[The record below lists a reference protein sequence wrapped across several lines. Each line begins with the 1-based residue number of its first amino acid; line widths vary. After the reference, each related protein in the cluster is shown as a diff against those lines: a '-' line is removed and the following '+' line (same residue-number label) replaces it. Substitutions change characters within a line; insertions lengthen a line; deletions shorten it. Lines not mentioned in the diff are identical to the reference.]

1 MIPRPRSTVLG
12 RAWRAAGPTAMN
24 GRIGP
29 STARILRGMP
39 AERDRRALLAVL
51 AAVFI
56 VAVAVAA
63 SAIRPWIAAPIAFDT
78 AASVLH
84 FDRLVSGRHLEEALS
99 TTPKPLLT
107 VLYGLLYSV
116 TGDWRA
122 ISFAALGAWGLC
134 VAAAALLAWRLGGVV
149 AAVFAAVSLVLSP
162 RLLLETS
169 WALGSV
175 WALLL
180 WIVAGLA
187 VTGPRTRWGIAGAAL
202 GLAALARLETFLVIG
217 LALAV
222 LAVLRFGPA
231 RWRRPVPAGAWRI
244 SIGLVALPVMC
255 LHDLLLTGDPF
266 FWTSVAASYSATAAS
281 AGRLPG
287 VTAVAR
293 DLVDLAAGQAA
304 VTILAVIGAVVL
316 AVRGRWSIL
325 IGVLALG
332 PGMAA
337 FLLVLAAR
345 HTFVDPRYLVPISVA
360 LIFAAA
366 VGLSAVRVP
375 DLAPLPGRLLALGT
389 WSARDRSMASLAAVA
404 LVVAALAI
412 AFAPAIG
419 PLDRTTRATIASAR
433 HVARTADRAM
443 PRIRTALAGG
453 AAAGSGS
460 RTATNG
466 AGTPAALVVVPVAIR
481 PRVAVELDRPLGQVG
496 SFRDLTA
503 WASGAPPAG
512 QLLLVDVDPS
522 VPATTTA
529 GFRLSAPATVDGVRL
544 VPLLSD
550 AANGAFVLQVAGP

>member
-1 MIPRPRSTVLG
+1 MLG
-12 RAWRAAGPTAMN
+12 
-24 GRIGP
+24 
-29 STARILRGMP
+29 GMP
-39 AERDRRALLAVL
+39 AARDRRAFLAVL
-51 AAVFI
+51 AAVFV

-63 SAIRPWIAAPIAFDT
+63 SAIRPWIAAPLAFDT

-84 FDRLVSGRHLEEALS
+84 FDRIVSGRHLEEALS

-107 VLYGLLYSV
+107 VLYGLLYSA

-122 ISFAALGAWGLC
+122 ISIAALGAWGLC
-134 VAAAALLAWRLGGVV
+134 VASAALLAWRVGGAV
-149 AAVFAAVSLVLSP
+149 AAVFAGVSLVLSP

-187 VTGPRTRWGIAGAAL
+187 VTGGRPRWGIAGAAL
-202 GLAALARLETFLVIG
+202 GLAVLARLETFLVIG

-222 LAVLRFGPA
+222 LALLRFGPA
-231 RWRRPVPAGAWRI
+231 GWRRPLPVGAWWI
-244 SIGLVALPVMC
+244 SIGLLALPVMC
-255 LHDLLLTGDPF
+255 LHDVLLTGDPF
-266 FWTSVAASYSATAAS
+266 FWTSVAASYSATAES

-293 DLVDLAAGQAA
+293 DLADLAAGQAA
-304 VTILAVIGAVVL
+304 VTVLAVVGVVVL
-316 AVRGRWSIL
+316 AVRARWSIL
-325 IGVLALG
+325 VGVLALG

-375 DLAPLPGRLLALGT
+375 DLAPLVGRLRAGGA
-389 WSARDRSMASLAAVA
+389 WSVRDRSIASLAATSLVA
-404 LVVAALAI
+404 AALAI

-419 PLDRTTRATIASAR
+419 PLDRATRVTIASAR
-433 HVARTADRAM
+433 HVARTADRTM
-443 PRIRTALAGG
+443 PRMRTALAGPG
-453 AAAGSGS
+453 AAASG
-460 RTATNG
+460 T
-466 AGTPAALVVVPVAIR
+466 GTPAALVVVPVAIR

-496 SFRDLTA
+496 SYRDLAA
-503 WASGAPPAG
+503 WASGAPATG
-512 QLLLVDVDPS
+512 QLVLVDADPS
-522 VPATTTA
+522 APTTATA
-529 GFRLSAPATVDGVRL
+529 GFRLTAPGAVDGVRL
-544 VPLLSD
+544 VPLVSD
-550 AANGAFVLQVAGP
+550 AANGAFLLQVAGP